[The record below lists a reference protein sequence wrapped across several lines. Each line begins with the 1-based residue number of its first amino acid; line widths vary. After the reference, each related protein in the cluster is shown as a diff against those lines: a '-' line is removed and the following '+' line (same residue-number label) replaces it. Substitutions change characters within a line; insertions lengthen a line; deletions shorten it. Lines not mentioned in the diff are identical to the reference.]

1 MSERKFDAV
10 LFDIDGT
17 LLNTREF
24 IFQAFEYSIKHHL
37 KKKIDREEL
46 VKTTGLHLEK
56 SYRILTGLED
66 VKDLMVTHDEFQY
79 RNFQLITPFQ
89 KTLQTLKTL
98 GLSKVRMG
106 AVTNRYGEQV
116 LRSLKLADLDKY
128 IDVIVTP
135 LDVKNPKPHPESIYK
150 ALKKLDVVV
159 RRTLVVGD
167 SPLDI
172 QAGKAAGCL
181 TIGASYGYFG
191 QRLIESKPDFL
202 VSDISEILPIIL
214 R

>member
-1 MSERKFDAV
+1 MSKRKFEAV

-37 KKKIDREEL
+37 KRKIDREEL

-56 SYRILTGLED
+56 SYRILTGLEN
-66 VKDLMVTHDEFQY
+66 VKDLMITHDEFQY
-79 RNFQLITPFQ
+79 RNFQLIAPFQ
-89 KTLQTLKTL
+89 NTLQTLKSL
-98 GLSKVRMG
+98 GLAKVRMG

-116 LRSLKLADLDKY
+116 LHSLKQAGLDKY
-128 IDVIVTP
+128 IEVIVTP
-135 LDVKNPKPHPESIYK
+135 LDVKNPKPHPESIYR
-150 ALKKLDVVV
+150 ALKKLGVVIG
-159 RRTLVVGD
+159 RTIVFGD
-167 SPLDI
+167 SPTDI

-191 QRLIESKPDFL
+191 QRLVESKSNFL
-202 VSDISEILPIIL
+202 VSDISQILPIIL
-214 R
+214 S